1 MITAEHGMNN
11 QVDDHEFYDDWEF
24 YNDWNNKMKWMPPKP
39 KFIKASYSILFPN
52 HGIGGSGDIILS
64 GDFDSWYD
72 REIKPLFE
80 NANEVVSHKNW
91 GGWYEGC
98 GPEENPSKRA
108 LLIKIE
114 PITEENAESILQELH
129 DCWEMTQKLPSYQEF
144 NLKKDPSNEKG
155 LYESKFLSVLRKT
168 KSLLERKGKLK

>member
-1 MITAEHGMNN
+1 
-11 QVDDHEFYDDWEF
+11 
-24 YNDWNNKMKWMPPKP
+24 
-39 KFIKASYSILFPN
+39 
-52 HGIGGSGDIILS
+52 
-64 GDFDSWYD
+64 
-72 REIKPLFE
+72 
-80 NANEVVSHKNW
+80 
-91 GGWYEGC
+91 
-98 GPEENPSKRA
+98 